1 MTLRRV
7 AAGRETIPAAS
18 AWYLAD
24 LNKAQGRQD
33 IFKYQSP
40 QRLHV
45 LREHAL
51 KA

>member
-1 MTLRRV
+1 MTPRRFV
-7 AAGRETIPAAS
+7 VGLETISAAT